1 MCVCVPTLPKIL
13 RPVTRNETR
22 LFFYLTQFYTFC
34 LSCPMINKSNH
45 LLQLEL
51 QESPKHLG
59 IYNETSKE
67 LMTLLTTMLSKIWD
81 GTHTCIDDI
90 ETVNC
95 TFCQNIALWH
105 QLAAQVMQHFS
116 PRDPVK
122 IPSKDIPKVEDLQ
135 GLNATSKEGKGFL
148 VNICFSSL
156 CVCQEIEALIVL

>member
-1 MCVCVPTLPKIL
+1 
-13 RPVTRNETR
+13 
-22 LFFYLTQFYTFC
+22 
-34 LSCPMINKSNH
+34 
-45 LLQLEL
+45 
-51 QESPKHLG
+51 
-59 IYNETSKE
+59 
-67 LMTLLTTMLSKIWD
+67 MLSKIWD

-135 GLNATSKEGKGFL
+135 GLNATSKEGTVPFTHFSYRGQKYFNIAL
-148 VNICFSSL
+148 VL
-156 CVCQEIEALIVL
+156 QEE